1 MKLVKL
7 LLYLLLITIPLGQL
21 GRLPVAGGSVNL
33 YLPDVLIPAIIFVW
47 LGYALAIRKKL
58 DLPPLSNFIFLFG
71 FVALISLINGKRFI
85 GMGEFIVSSMYLVRW
100 LLYAGLYFVVYDLV
114 QQVKNS
120 TPKQSKLAT
129 GQEFKIQNLLIFS
142 GVVLALAGFVQL
154 VVLPDFTTLDP
165 SLGWDP
171 HKNRLASTFFDPNFS
186 GAYLVLTLVLLFSEV
201 LYRGIKGVK
210 GINLGMAVVIVFVA
224 LILTF
229 SRSAWLAFAVSMG
242 VLGVLKSK
250 KLLVLALVAFLAA
263 YALVPR
269 VQTRIAGG
277 VDPDDSARARIV
289 SWKDTFEIV
298 RDKPLMGVG
307 FNTFRYAQERYGLFD
322 FRDPLGGR
330 AGAGSDSSLLLVL
343 ATTGVVGLACFL
355 LLGFKALWPV
365 WVGGSNPVSLAVL
378 AGFSGLLAGSNF
390 INSLFYPWIM
400 VWMWTMLALASA
412 RVQNSK

>member
-7 LLYLLLITIPLGQL
+7 LFYLLLITLPLGQL
-21 GRLPVAGGSVNL
+21 GRIPIAGGNVNL
-33 YLPDVLIPAIIFVW
+33 YFPDILIPVIIFVW

-85 GMGEFIVSSMYLVRW
+85 GTGEFLVSSMYLIRW
-100 LLYAGLYFVVYDLV
+100 VMYAGIYFVVWDLPEADKKRIV
-114 QQVKNS
+114 S
-120 TPKQSKLAT
+120 
-129 GQEFKIQNLLIFS
+129 LLIFS

-171 HKNRLASTFFDPNFS
+171 HRNRLASTFFDPNFS
-186 GAYLVLTLVLLFSEV
+186 GAYLVLTLTLIISRMLLGSPS
-201 LYRGIKGVK
+201 LKLRGVFEG
-210 GINLGMAVVIVFVA
+210 AVVFGA

-229 SRSAWLAFAVSMG
+229 SRSAWLMFAVSIG
-242 VLGVLKSK
+242 VLGVLKSR
-250 KLLVLALVAFLAA
+250 KLVILALVTFLAA

-289 SWKDTFEIV
+289 SWKDTLEIV
-298 RDKPLMGVG
+298 QDSPLIGVG
-307 FNTFRYAQERYGLFD
+307 FNAFRYAQERHGLFG

-355 LLGFKALWPV
+355 LLGFRALWPV
-365 WVGGSNPVSLAVL
+365 WTGGLNPVSLAVL
-378 AGFSGLLAGSNF
+378 AGFAGLLVGSNF

-400 VWMWTMLALASA
+400 VWMWSMLAIA
-412 RVQNSK
+412 Q